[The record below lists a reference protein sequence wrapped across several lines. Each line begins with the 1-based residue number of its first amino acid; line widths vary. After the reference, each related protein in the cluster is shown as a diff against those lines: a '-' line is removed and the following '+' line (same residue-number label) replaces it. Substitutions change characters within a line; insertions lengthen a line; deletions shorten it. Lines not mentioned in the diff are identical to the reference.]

1 MSTNRTLPV
10 RGSITPWVTELTVL
24 EVVDVTPTSE
34 SAAVGSPSVFMILIC
49 PVVAFHDTTRP
60 LNVYEDGLAPWY
72 TISSCAY
79 DPVPEV
85 ISENAWKNA
94 VLVATF
100 EVNAKIGGSKT
111 SAHMSGNAADIKV
124 VGLDAHQIVE
134 AIRLADLDFDQLVA
148 YSPSRGAHVHIGIR
162 AGQWPRHRHQL
173 LWAPASGG
181 YEAYKAP

>member
-1 MSTNRTLPV
+1 MSHAIQTRLDGRPGDYFTWAELEVTSTGLPNKPPPDV
-10 RGSITPWVTELTVL
+10 RVNLMVLVQTVL
-24 EVVDVTPTSE
+24 DPLRKHLGRPVHVM
-34 SAAVGSPSVFMILIC
+34 SAYRSP
-49 PVVAFHDTTRP
+49 
-60 LNVYEDGLAPWY
+60 
-72 TISSCAY
+72 
-79 DPVPEV
+79 
-85 ISENAWKNA
+85 
-94 VLVATF
+94 